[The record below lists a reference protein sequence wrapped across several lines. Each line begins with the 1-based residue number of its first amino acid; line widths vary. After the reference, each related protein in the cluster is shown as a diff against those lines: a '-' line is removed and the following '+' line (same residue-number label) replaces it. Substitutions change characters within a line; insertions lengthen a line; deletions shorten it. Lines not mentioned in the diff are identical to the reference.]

1 MSKNEIALL
10 DLIKNINET
19 FSFVGQDQDEPL
31 ICDGDIRLLDKA
43 VKRFKTTVWENQLD
57 QWHNKVPR
65 LAPRDYNNTIQT
77 FFPIMKKVPQTQ
89 KKLNLSIILDKLTD
103 LGWEYTCN
111 CMTRSGMQTY
121 DELMQ
126 YIGVLDPN
134 EHWNE
139 DAYTD
144 KCCDH

>member
-1 MSKNEIALL
+1 MTNYEALL
-10 DLIKNINET
+10 TLIGDINNAFCHLE
-19 FSFVGQDQDEPL
+19 DEDVAKV
-31 ICDGDIRLLDKA
+31 CDGDIKLLDKA
-43 VKRFKTTVWENQLD
+43 VKRFKSTIWENQLD

-139 DAYTD
+139 DAYQD